1 MANVNYI
8 MHLNSFFEKIPRDNR
23 LRPVH
28 VSLYLA
34 LFHFWNNARFTD
46 GFFIC
51 RAEVMKQARVGSK
64 GTYHRCINEL
74 DEWKYIKYTPSH
86 SPSLGSTINMIEF
99 WTSSEQVEE
108 HCHTK
113 NCTTSVSK
121 NGQEVGRYTNSNKH
135 NKTYKQGNND
145 FDFLKVE
152 NNKNYNEPL

>member
-8 MHLNSFFEKIPRDNR
+8 LHLNSFFEKIPNDKR

-28 VSLYLA
+28 VSLYMA
-34 LFHFWNNARFTD
+34 LFHFWNNARFTND
-46 GFFIC
+46 FFIC

-74 DEWKYIKYTPSH
+74 DEWKYIKYSPSH

-99 WTSSEQVEE
+99 WTSSEQVVE
-108 HCHTK
+108 HYRTK

-121 NGQEVGRYTNSNKH
+121 KEQVVGRYINSNKH
-135 NKTYKQGNND
+135 NKTYKQGYTN
-145 FDFLKVE
+145 FDSLKVE
-152 NNKNYNEPL
+152 KDKDYNEPL